1 MRNKILEKYP
11 EFIFYIKNLSNEFYF
26 DEKEYNNVNLS
37 HDVKIFDLE
46 KDDKYDDRIQIQIT
60 YDRPNEISF
69 YTDIFLIFEFNNN
82 LVIIFSR
89 TSTNKFLLQS
99 SLPERIYTI
108 FEFPIANIVEQHD
121 LFISL
126 LKKIEEYLNNEYNF
140 SDDYYCEIIE
150 N

>member
-1 MRNKILEKYP
+1 MSNKILEKYS
-11 EFIFYIKNLSNEFYF
+11 EIIFYIKNLSNEFYF
-26 DEKEYNNVNLS
+26 DEKEYNSINLS
-37 HDVKIFDLE
+37 HDVKMFDIE
-46 KDDKYDDRIQIQIT
+46 KDDKHDDRIQIQIT

-89 TSTNKFLLQS
+89 TSTNRFLIQS
-99 SLPERIYTI
+99 ALPERIYTI
-108 FEFPIANIVEQHD
+108 FEFPIANIVDQHD